1 MVSVENTLT
10 HGCITICISFAI
22 VMSMPWLKLTLQFLL
37 TTLKVSCSSVF
48 DLFQLWVNLL
58 AGVVNIL
65 Q

>member
-10 HGCITICISFAI
+10 HGCITIRISFAI